1 MSLKVNKRIVFLMA
15 IPIIVLLAFV
25 IFPQVREW
33 ATNAF
38 KVLSSTNTE
47 PVKAYIR
54 SFGPWA
60 VIISFLLMV
69 FQSVIAPLPA
79 FLITFSNAAVF
90 GWIPGATLSWS
101 SAMAGAA
108 LCFAISRLYG
118 RKTVA
123 KLTGKTALV
132 SVDRFF
138 EKHGTKAILIARLLP
153 FMPFDPVSY
162 AAGLT
167 PMRFWSFFIATGI
180 GQLPATIVYSYAGD
194 KLGGGAKTFVNGLLV
209 LFAIV
214 VVSTLLRSFLKER
227 KKNTNTSVD
236 SNIPENPLASN

>member
-1 MSLKVNKRIVFLMA
+1 MTFKVNKRIFFLTIFPVLA
-15 IPIIVLLAFV
+15 IFAFV
-25 IFPQVREW
+25 IFPQAREW
-33 ATNAF
+33 TVRA
-38 KVLSSTNTE
+38 VQILGSTDTE

-60 VIISFLLMV
+60 VTVSFLLMV

-118 RKTVA
+118 RDAVA
-123 KLTGKTALV
+123 RLTGKTALA
-132 SVDRFF
+132 SVDGFF
-138 EKHGTKAILIARLLP
+138 VKHGTKAILIARMLP

-167 PMRFWSFFIATGI
+167 PMRFRSFFIATGI
-180 GQLPATIVYSYAGD
+180 GQLPATLVYSYAGD
-194 KLGGGAKTFVNGLLV
+194 KLGGGARSFINGLLV
-209 LFAIV
+209 VFAIV
-214 VVSTLLRSFLKER
+214 IVTTLLRSIFAEHKKKIVPVTQPDEPER
-227 KKNTNTSVD
+227 SIVD
-236 SNIPENPLASN
+236 N